1 MQIEKSLNLKLPIIS
16 TLASCQSAFN
26 LFLVYIFF
34 IFIFL
39 IPATPCLAIDLD
51 EYPEVNNFIDLMVDK
66 HHFSAEEL
74 QTIFQKAEIMEKV
87 VTGMDSPREAVPWYL
102 YRKQFVTV
110 FGAKRGARFWKKYEP
125 AVTAAAEQYG
135 VAPEIILAI
144 IGVESQYGHNAGHYR
159 VMDALSTL
167 AFSYPRRGKIFKGEL
182 EHFLLLARELN
193 EDPLSIKSSYAG
205 AMGYPQFLPSSYRNY
220 AVDFDNDGRIDLI
233 NSAADAIGSVGN
245 YFKVHGWQKD
255 EPIVDR
261 VTFSKPID
269 SWLLELDIK
278 PKLTVANLGFYS
290 IKPRKYKKPE
300 RKVALIK
307 LENEK
312 GKFIRLG
319 FENFYVITRYNKS
332 VNYAMAV
339 FELSQLIKS
348 QYAKTVVLNKK

>member
-1 MQIEKSLNLKLPIIS
+1 MLIEKLPTHNLPDFYFLARGFSLRFRYYAVS
-16 TLASCQSAFN
+16 
-26 LFLVYIFF
+26 F
-34 IFIFL
+34 IFISLLL
-39 IPATPCLAIDLD
+39 IPARQSLAIDLD
-51 EYPEVNNFIDLMVDK
+51 EYPQVNTFIGMMVDK
-66 HHFSAEEL
+66 HEFAVEEL
-74 QTIFQKAEIMEKV
+74 QDIFQKTEIREKV

-110 FGAKRGARFWKKYEP
+110 FGAKRGAKFWKKYEP
-125 AVTAAAEQYG
+125 AVTAAAEQFG

-167 AFSYPRRGKIFKGEL
+167 AFSYPRRAKVFKGEL
-182 EHFLLLARELN
+182 EHFLLLARELK
-193 EDPLSIKSSYAG
+193 EDPLTIKGSYAG

-220 AVDFDNDGRIDLI
+220 AVDFNQDGRIDLI
-233 NSAADAIGSVGN
+233 NSAEDAIGSVGN
-245 YFKVHGWQKD
+245 YFKIHGWKKN

-261 VTFSKPID
+261 VYFTGQIE
-269 SWLLELDIK
+269 SWLLKLDIK
-278 PKLTVANLGFYS
+278 PRLTIANFGFYS
-290 IKPRKYKKPE
+290 ITPKKYNAPE
-300 RKVALIK
+300 RKAALIK

-339 FELSQLIKS
+339 YELSQLIKS
-348 QYAKTVVLNKK
+348 QYAKTE